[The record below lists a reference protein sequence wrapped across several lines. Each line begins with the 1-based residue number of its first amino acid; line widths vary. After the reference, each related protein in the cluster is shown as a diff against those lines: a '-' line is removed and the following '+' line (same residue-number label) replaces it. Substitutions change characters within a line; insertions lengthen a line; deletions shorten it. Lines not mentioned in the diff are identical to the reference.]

1 MAATHAIG
9 LVCYNAAQC
18 PQWAIGDIV
27 IVYLLPLRSPCVM
40 TSRWSAPCLAL
51 AILVIRCAAAD
62 GIAAA
67 RLDPPEV
74 EHPPVFA
81 REPVRGVFHVEN
93 IGTESFRI
101 VQAKTTC
108 HCTTAVVNTGTI
120 DPGEKGEI
128 EYEMDSAAATRRSV
142 SIYVQTNPPLPEPL
156 VFKATASWKPLLLV
170 DPAALRIQAELG
182 KPVEHRVPIRAA
194 EGAGVLTITG
204 ATTRQTGYELAL
216 EPPPP
221 GQDILALLVIRSK
234 DDSPPRGRAL
244 RVSLAYDRDGSGSQ
258 DLTFEVNVHSD
269 FIISPTPLIV
279 QPADGARQT
288 AIAFTVI
295 NIKGR
300 PFTIHSIRSERFAV
314 RAPKLSAA
322 PAARQQVS
330 FAADFGSGPIPPR
343 GTLSLD
349 LGKDLGVLS
358 VDVHFNP
365 PQPRK

>member
-1 MAATHAIG
+1 MRRSARSG
-9 LVCYNAAQC
+9 RL
-18 PQWAIGDIV
+18 GDIV
-27 IVYLLPLRSPCVM
+27 IVYLLPIRSSCVM
-40 TSRWSAPCLAL
+40 TRRWSAPCLAL
-51 AILVIRCAAAD
+51 AILVIRSAAAD

-74 EHPPVFA
+74 EHPPTFA
-81 REPVRGVFHVEN
+81 REPVRGAFHVEN
-93 IGTESFRI
+93 TGTESFRI

-108 HCTTAVVNTGTI
+108 HCTTAVVTGSTI
-120 DPGEKGEI
+120 GPGERGEI

-142 SIYVQTNPPLPEPL
+142 SIYVQTNPPMPEPL
-156 VFKATASWKPLLLV
+156 VFKATASWRPLLLIE
-170 DPAALRIQAELG
+170 PASLRIQAELA
-182 KPVEHRVPIRAA
+182 KPIEHRVPIRAA
-194 EGAGVLTITG
+194 EGAGAIKITG

-221 GQDILALLVIRSK
+221 GQDILAVLVIRSK

-244 RVSLAYDRDGSGSQ
+244 RVSLAYERGGVGSQ

-269 FIISPTPLIV
+269 FVISPTPLIV
-279 QPADGARQT
+279 QIDEGARQT
-288 AIAFTVI
+288 GIAFTVT

-300 PFTIHSIRSERFAV
+300 PFTIDSIRSERFAV

-330 FAADFGSGPIPPR
+330 FTADFGSGPMPPR